1 MGGGLIVLLGANNEG
16 KSNVLEGLRK
26 LGRFYEANT
35 LDEGDKPN
43 FYGYEGLPEITAHLE
58 DTLEQAH
65 NDFADKT
72 YNITFTNGVLTK
84 GLELHSEIGDEATYK
99 AFLQKLL
106 ENDKSIVYGKDQE
119 GTRDE
124 IKIFLTEH
132 NLTLCCSATNG
143 GKSLQCFSI
152 LENKSCESIKDFGK
166 AMVLQCRFVTNGS
179 KGADDASELREY
191 LKNPKSHIQK
201 HTLTISL
208 KNGITPSE
216 NLPQIIERTSFDE
229 QVKRIVEWGKNL
241 DITIEKLENDG
252 WSSRIGWVRNEYAM
266 QYRRDINSL
275 ESKLSSSDYKTML
288 DVYQRFYTFFYG
300 ESFQKL
306 LEKVKYYYSQGLQ
319 EEHIDIDLKL
329 PSSQEL
335 ESYIKFNESFP
346 RILYYE
352 QREIGDSDLEVKP
365 DGLQDSAFFKALFA
379 ILENNTRTNVQE
391 IYTKHRDTPHLKS
404 HLNKAQKELNKL
416 VQEKIDKRFN
426 ELYCLEQGVY
436 HFELGLEKESLSFM
450 MYKNDEA
457 IELSKQSVGFR
468 KFFALFFNF
477 LYRANLKSGDIVLI
491 DEAEAHL
498 SVPAQRDFRKF
509 LKDFGQNQGIIFIIA
524 THSPYMLDS
533 DYLDEIRIVKNLS
546 AQDADSMGYK
556 GTAIINDFSVIAEE
570 DADTLHEIRKALGTN
585 FTPDDRVIFVEGIS
599 DYNYLTAFKNLYKQ
613 EKGKID
619 LAFLPIAGVG
629 RGEEGKGISKAQ
641 EQKLKAILKFAK
653 SCRIANPI
661 LLVDNDGAGKSME
674 DLGKGEFKKELSVL
688 NLAEFAQTEG
698 IKDIESL
705 FSNEEQKRFGI
716 LTSDEIKEHKKNDT
730 YQKDMSKNITSRR
743 FKYSHIKE
751 VSKETKERF
760 FTLLE
765 SLKKYEAL

>member
-1 MGGGLIVLLGANNEG
+1 MNITKVTFKDFRNLGCANLAPDNANGLSNDLKLNGGGLIVLLGANNEG

-43 FYGYEGLPEITAHLE
+43 FYGYEGLPEITAYLE
-58 DTLEQAH
+58 DTLEQAQD
-65 NDFADKT
+65 DFADKT

-84 GLELHSEIGDEATYK
+84 GLELHSEIGDDATYK

-132 NLTLCCSATNG
+132 KLTLCCSATNG

-152 LENKSCESIKDFGK
+152 LEHKSCESIKDFGK

-241 DITIEKLENDG
+241 DITIAKLENDG
-252 WSSRIGWVRNEYAM
+252 WSSRIGWVGNECAI

-335 ESYIKFNESFP
+335 ESYIKFHESFP

-352 QREIGDSDLEVKP
+352 QREIGDSDLEV
-365 DGLQDSAFFKALFA
+365 
-379 ILENNTRTNVQE
+379 T
-391 IYTKHRDTPHLKS
+391 
-404 HLNKAQKELNKL
+404 
-416 VQEKIDKRFN
+416 
-426 ELYCLEQGVY
+426 
-436 HFELGLEKESLSFM
+436 SLM
-450 MYKNDEA
+450 
-457 IELSKQSVGFR
+457 
-468 KFFALFFNF
+468 
-477 LYRANLKSGDIVLI
+477 
-491 DEAEAHL
+491 
-498 SVPAQRDFRKF
+498 
-509 LKDFGQNQGIIFIIA
+509 
-524 THSPYMLDS
+524 
-533 DYLDEIRIVKNLS
+533 
-546 AQDADSMGYK
+546 
-556 GTAIINDFSVIAEE
+556 
-570 DADTLHEIRKALGTN
+570 
-585 FTPDDRVIFVEGIS
+585 
-599 DYNYLTAFKNLYKQ
+599 
-613 EKGKID
+613 
-619 LAFLPIAGVG
+619 
-629 RGEEGKGISKAQ
+629 
-641 EQKLKAILKFAK
+641 
-653 SCRIANPI
+653 
-661 LLVDNDGAGKSME
+661 
-674 DLGKGEFKKELSVL
+674 
-688 NLAEFAQTEG
+688 
-698 IKDIESL
+698 
-705 FSNEEQKRFGI
+705 
-716 LTSDEIKEHKKNDT
+716 
-730 YQKDMSKNITSRR
+730 
-743 FKYSHIKE
+743 
-751 VSKETKERF
+751 VSKILHFSRHF
-760 FTLLE
+760 LQ
-765 SLKKYEAL
+765 S